1 MELSELVPL
10 DPDHVDYVDYGDD
23 GADAHCA
30 DYTYYENLF
39 MEGTLDY
46 DAGDC
51 PSLEHDDADRV
62 KHDYHLDVSL
72 VDEETEVLD
81 FDDGAFLDLDDLSQL
96 VDDLTYELVNITA
109 PDWYLNPEFRV
120 LFAERSTYDS
130 IAGCSPLTFAPTLHD
145 ALTSP
150 EPPSIDWFKA
160 LPIYNDDKI

>member
-1 MELSELVPL
+1 MPGVLLTSRAPELCLLFPHIRANMELSELVPL

-81 FDDGAFLDLDDLSQL
+81 FDDGAFLDLDDL
-96 VDDLTYELVNITA
+96 LT
-109 PDWYLNPEFRV
+109 
-120 LFAERSTYDS
+120 
-130 IAGCSPLTFAPTLHD
+130 
-145 ALTSP
+145 TSP
-150 EPPSIDWFKA
+150 MSWSTSLRLIGT
-160 LPIYNDDKI
+160 